1 MKYKKYFTSIITS
14 YTLKKNIKKKQ
25 SINKNNSNYSWS
37 VNYKARLKKKIKI
50 FQKWL
55 EDK

>member
-14 YTLKKNIKKKQ
+14 YTLKKNIKKKKQ

-37 VNYKARLKKKIKI
+37 VKYKAR
-50 FQKWL
+50 
-55 EDK
+55 

>member
-14 YTLKKNIKKKQ
+14 YTLKKNIKKKKKQ

-37 VNYKARLKKKIKI
+37 VKYKAR
-50 FQKWL
+50 
-55 EDK
+55 